1 LRLCENQT
9 GANSPNGKLLAATR
23 NNCFS
28 LLIQRARSANR
39 LSLFSTEK
47 HMLLALISI
56 LGYLMTILSTVVI
69 VQFILS
75 LLIAFNVVS
84 LSNNIVASI
93 WHALNM
99 ILDPFLKPIRK
110 IMPDTGMIDFSPMV
124 LLIGLRILQMLLM
137 GLANDIAAAGM

>member
-1 LRLCENQT
+1 
-9 GANSPNGKLLAATR
+9 
-23 NNCFS
+23 
-28 LLIQRARSANR
+28 
-39 LSLFSTEK
+39 
-47 HMLLALISI
+47 MLLALISI
-56 LGYLMTILSTVVI
+56 IGYLATILSTVVI

-84 LSNNIVASI
+84 LSNNIVAAI
-93 WHALNM
+93 WEALNK

-137 GLANDIAAAGM
+137 GLANDLASGGL

>member
-1 LRLCENQT
+1 
-9 GANSPNGKLLAATR
+9 
-23 NNCFS
+23 
-28 LLIQRARSANR
+28 
-39 LSLFSTEK
+39 
-47 HMLLALISI
+47 MLLAIISI
-56 LGYLMTILSTVVI
+56 IGYLMTILSTVVI

-110 IMPDTGMIDFSPMV
+110 IMPDTGMIEVAIASLEEAIAGD
-124 LLIGLRILQMLLM
+124 RE
-137 GLANDIAAAGM
+137 AEAAA

>member
-1 LRLCENQT
+1 
-9 GANSPNGKLLAATR
+9 
-23 NNCFS
+23 
-28 LLIQRARSANR
+28 
-39 LSLFSTEK
+39 
-47 HMLLALISI
+47 MLLALISI
-56 LGYLMTILSTVVI
+56 IGYLMTILSTVVI

-75 LLIAFNVVS
+75 LLLAFNVVS
-84 LSNNIVASI
+84 LSNNFVASV

>member
-1 LRLCENQT
+1 
-9 GANSPNGKLLAATR
+9 
-23 NNCFS
+23 
-28 LLIQRARSANR
+28 
-39 LSLFSTEK
+39 
-47 HMLLALISI
+47 MLLSLISI
-56 LGYLMTILSTVVI
+56 IVYLMTILSTVVI

-84 LSNNIVASI
+84 LSNNFVSSI

-137 GLANDIAAAGM
+137 GLANDIASAGM

>member
-1 LRLCENQT
+1 
-9 GANSPNGKLLAATR
+9 
-23 NNCFS
+23 
-28 LLIQRARSANR
+28 
-39 LSLFSTEK
+39 
-47 HMLLALISI
+47 MLLALISI
-56 LGYLMTILSTVVI
+56 IGYLMTILSTVVI

-84 LSNNIVASI
+84 LSNNFVSSI

-137 GLANDIAAAGM
+137 GLANDIASAGI

>member
-1 LRLCENQT
+1 
-9 GANSPNGKLLAATR
+9 
-23 NNCFS
+23 
-28 LLIQRARSANR
+28 
-39 LSLFSTEK
+39 
-47 HMLLALISI
+47 MLLALISI
-56 LGYLMTILSTVVI
+56 IGYLMTILSTVVI

-137 GLANDIAAAGM
+137 GLANDIAAAGDGKKDQG